1 MLLFSFYGYAEEPE
15 SALVRF
21 HKLYRN
27 KQFQEAA
34 KLISTSVMGDMETKI
49 TINALENMW
58 KVFYDRDTKLNNTK
72 EILQMNKEELAG
84 LKLDIADMKAEGS
97 TKEELMDAESQ
108 LKKMNKDIRLLDAL
122 VDVNVEI
129 SGPLINKMIVDNFA
143 VVVTRVRLNY
153 PQKFYYEI
161 KDYVNDM
168 RLLIPSTANKF
179 IVLGKNSLTFPAIF
193 YLIKTSSGWKVML
206 FSRDSFPAERFED
219 FMADYD
225 FSFGELEWMSGS
237 QAQVFWDEASSEMFN
252 RK

>member
-1 MLLFSFYGYAEEPE
+1 
-15 SALVRF
+15 
-21 HKLYRN
+21 
-27 KQFQEAA
+27 
-34 KLISTSVMGDMETKI
+34 
-49 TINALENMW
+49 
-58 KVFYDRDTKLNNTK
+58 
-72 EILQMNKEELAG
+72 MNKEELAG

-97 TKEELMDAESQ
+97 TKKELMDAENQ

-206 FSRDSFPAERFED
+206 FSRDSFSAERFED